1 MARLAFIVSV
11 ILVARASAR
20 QYRCVQ
26 NCSGRWPMS
35 LMGHERLSGALT
47 TTSAFPFRADPDG
60 SSAKGRFV
68 PIPDSC
74 TAANSSSIRSPHR
87 GEPPLAAPRCRALA
101 QYEG

>member
-35 LMGHERLSGALT
+35 LMGHERLSGAL
-47 TTSAFPFRADPDG
+47 FRADPDG

-87 GEPPLAAPRCRALA
+87 GEPPLAAPRCRAVA